1 MFKTIKIAAFALII
15 SLMSCNSNAQNNY
28 ELVEVPTFEKA
39 IQTPNAQI
47 IDVRTPNEFSNG
59 AIDNA
64 VNIDWNN
71 PEFTKNIESLDKNKP
86 VYVYCLSGGRSKKA
100 TDKLIASGFTNV
112 VELKGGWMSWSKA
125 HPDTSAKSQYTK
137 DSFIKLTKDTP
148 VVLVDFY
155 AEWCGPCKKMG
166 PYIEKFKNDYK
177 GKVNVVKIDADQN
190 KQLVL
195 DLGYQ
200 ALPIILVYKE
210 GKKVFEREGF
220 VSEQELKT
228 ILDKQL

>member
-1 MFKTIKIAAFALII
+1 MLKSIKIAAFALII
-15 SLMSCNSNAQNNY
+15 TLASCNSNAQSKY
-28 ELVEVPTFEKA
+28 ELVEVSTFENA

-47 IDVRTPNEFSNG
+47 LDVRTPQEFAGG
-59 AIDNA
+59 AIHNA

-71 PEFTKNIESLDKNKP
+71 PEFAKNIETLDKNQP

-100 TDKLIASGFTNV
+100 ADKLVASGFTNV
-112 VELKGGWMSWSKA
+112 VELKGGWMRWSKA
-125 HPDTSAKSQYTK
+125 HPDTTAKSQYTK
-137 DSFIKLTKDTP
+137 DSFEKLTKDSP

-210 GKKVFEREGF
+210 GSKVFEKEGF

>member
-1 MFKTIKIAAFALII
+1 MFKSIKIAAFALTIT
-15 SLMSCNSNAQNNY
+15 LAACNSNAQNNY
-28 ELVEVPTFEKA
+28 KLVEVPTFETA
-39 IQTPNAQI
+39 ILNPKAQI
-47 IDVRTPNEFSNG
+47 IDVRTPQEFAGG

-71 PEFTKNIESLDKNKP
+71 PDFIKNIENLDKNQP

-100 TDKLIASGFTNV
+100 ADKLVASGFTNV

-125 HPDTSAKSQYTK
+125 HPNTVTKSQYTAE
-137 DSFIKLTKDTP
+137 SFIKLTKESP

-177 GKVNVVKIDADQN
+177 GKVNIVKIDADQN

-200 ALPIILVYKE
+200 ALPIILVYKNGE
-210 GKKVFEREGF
+210 KAFEREGY